1 MIDILQLI
9 WLIVGLLIIVA
20 IGASLGLAL
29 FFWLTRER

>member
-1 MIDILQLI
+1 MTDILQLV
-9 WLIVGLLIIVA
+9 WLIVGFLIIVA